1 MLINLRG
8 VSDIT
13 TSLSTFM
20 KVALTA
26 VIIVAL
32 LFGVAYSMIEVKT
45 DEYEGHIRDLQL
57 INNNE

>member
-1 MLINLRG
+1 M
-8 VSDIT
+8 SDIT